1 MGGMITQSSMIN
13 EAVLADRYLLMS
25 LSAGLAL
32 RYDDLGIN
40 HQA

>member
-1 MGGMITQSSMIN
+1 MITHSSLIN
-13 EAVLADRYLLMS
+13 EVVLADKNLLMS
-25 LSAGLAL
+25 LSAELAL

>member
-1 MGGMITQSSMIN
+1 MGGMITQSSMIH
-13 EAVLADRYLLMS
+13 EAVLADKYLLMS
-25 LSAGLAL
+25 LLAGLVL